1 MVTALLPYR
10 KLLMQG
16 KTMESLHTHYL
27 PKIPHYIY
35 VGVPGLSWSFILH
48 QDLCSHV
55 STMQRAPSVQFPI
68 QCKKH
73 HQFIHHLLS
82 NPYH

>member
-1 MVTALLPYR
+1 MALVGYWMSSLWAKLETKSVTPDTAFHFNS
-10 KLLMQG
+10 KD
-16 KTMESLHTHYL
+16 
-27 PKIPHYIY
+27 